1 MLHVKACTGTQEGAW
16 PNYYPLD
23 IFYSC
28 LTTTR
33 GLKDNLSFASLAGG
47 QLKPLELCVSAPPS
61 STVCQT
67 DKSWELSYSL
77 QWESTHPPTDRANRS
92 KEEKKQN
99 YTAKADD
106 NPHAR
111 ARATAMTQ
119 PAGEKKK
126 KVSSV
131 EREQQLVETLHLRGT
146 SRQRSPAAPALTSP
160 PYTHTERRGERERGT
175 APRTTTKKK
184 KKFVEG
190 GKTKA
195 WGEKKTRLKPTNLFH
210 PPRRVQTDSILDLG
224 RFQGESVRHVHTQHC
239 HVSGRLPPL
248 TAACLS
254 AVRVSRKI
262 FSGRT
267 VVLLGFVFFSCR
279 ESGAPRLNFCCSCC
293 GKPARR
299 SDWSKNFV
307 TRSYLFGVSAVRHLA
322 KAKDNTA
329 AQQLRIH

>member
-1 MLHVKACTGTQEGAW
+1 
-16 PNYYPLD
+16 
-23 IFYSC
+23 
-28 LTTTR
+28 
-33 GLKDNLSFASLAGG
+33 
-47 QLKPLELCVSAPPS
+47 
-61 STVCQT
+61 
-67 DKSWELSYSL
+67 
-77 QWESTHPPTDRANRS
+77 
-92 KEEKKQN
+92 
-99 YTAKADD
+99 
-106 NPHAR
+106 
-111 ARATAMTQ
+111 MTQ

-126 KVSSV
+126 KKFGVSSASSSSWRHCIYV
-131 EREQQLVETLHLRGT
+131 ALHVRG
-146 SRQRSPAAPALTSP
+146 
-160 PYTHTERRGERERGT
+160 
-175 APRTTTKKK
+175 APRLQPWLPPVHTHWTAGRKREKNRSSYNYEEKKSLWK
-184 KKFVEG
+184 EEKQKHG
-190 GKTKA
+190 G
-195 WGEKKTRLKPTNLFH
+195 EKTRLKPTNLFH

-267 VVLLGFVFFSCR
+267 VVLLGVFFSCR

-293 GKPARR
+293 RKPARR